1 MRVQT
6 SAPASDINFY
16 SQTQVVN
23 MIQQLKYPTTEEVIE
38 INERL
43 GEGGILVNKGNLEFI
58 LKKVEVEKS
67 FYKKATILLRDIIR
81 LHPFL
86 DGNKRTA
93 FHTMLYFLELNGKRF
108 KYGHKDEDRI
118 EKMLNRIARNKET
131 VNEIEE
137 WIERGLL

>member
-1 MRVQT
+1 M
-6 SAPASDINFY
+6 
-16 SQTQVVN
+16 
-23 MIQQLKYPTTEEVIE
+23 EEIIE
-38 INERL
+38 INRRL
-43 GEGGILVNKGNLEFI
+43 GEGGIVINKGNLEFI

-67 FYKKATILLRDIIR
+67 IIKKATILLRDIIR

-108 KYGHKDEDRI
+108 KYGHKDESKI
-118 EKMLNRIARNKET
+118 EKMLNRIARKGET
-131 VNEIEE
+131 QKKIEE

>member
-58 LKKVEVEKS
+58 LKHIELEKL
-67 FYKKATILLRDIIR
+67 FIKKASILLRDIIR

-93 FHTMLYFLELNGKRF
+93 FHSMLYFLELNGKRF
-108 KYGHKDEDRI
+108 KYGHKDENKI
-118 EKMLNRIARNKET
+118 EKLLNRIARKKET
-131 VNEIEE
+131 EREVEE
-137 WIERGLL
+137 WIERGFA

>member
-1 MRVQT
+1 
-6 SAPASDINFY
+6 
-16 SQTQVVN
+16 

>member
-108 KYGHKDEDRI
+108 KYGHKDENKI
-118 EKMLNRIARNKET
+118 EKLLNRIARKKET
-131 VNEIEE
+131 EKEVEE
-137 WIERGLL
+137 WIEKGFA